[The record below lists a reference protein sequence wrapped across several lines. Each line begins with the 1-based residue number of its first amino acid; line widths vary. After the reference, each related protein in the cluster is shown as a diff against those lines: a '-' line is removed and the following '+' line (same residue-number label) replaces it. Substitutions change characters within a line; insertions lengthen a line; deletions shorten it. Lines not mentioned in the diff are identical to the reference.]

1 MFGGKMKKLVFLVS
15 IMLVFAMLT
24 VTGCKTKSPSTVQTY
39 TIAKRNITS
48 TVTLSGVVSYD
59 PEVSVT
65 SNVSGKVLKVYVNE
79 GDSVK
84 KGDVIAEIDST
95 SAMENY
101 DTAQTNYEIS
111 QMNYLISED
120 SLKDL
125 DTSLDQAKTNLETA
139 QLSYEVTK
147 LNISLSEQTDTS
159 QTQLLQAQQQL
170 KNTEINLTNAKQTLS
185 ALQDP
190 PDSTLTSAEI
200 QVKNSQISLALAQQN
215 LNVLKNS
222 TTQED
227 NIKTAENQLTSAKL
241 NLANVQNSLDDAAEN
256 PNTADSEIESLQNQI
271 ISAQIN
277 VKSAERNLEKA
288 QNPVPSTEDE
298 IKQAEYQVEAAEI
311 NLKSAI
317 QNYNDQ
323 LNSAENAL
331 ELAKMNDEI
340 AKKNLDIVTNS
351 SSLTA
356 EESQKS
362 KELQMKQAEITLK
375 NATTSL
381 ESTRRQIETGKLK
394 LEEQKLQNEQ
404 SNKDLQTLKDSLEDY
419 IIKSPIEGLVISFNL
434 EEGGSVSANS
444 TVATIGNT
452 SKFISAGY
460 ADEIDAVDIKVDQ
473 SVTVSFDAF
482 PNVALKGTVKTVGI
496 TKVSAPQGTSAYK
509 IEVEIQAPKEELNL
523 KSGLATS
530 LEIETARK
538 ENVIAVPIESI
549 LTTGGKSYVEKIMSD
564 GTTQRIEVQTGISGG
579 TFTEIL
585 SGINEG
591 DKILLIPESSTSST
605 STSNTSSG
613 GTPNIQ
619 IPGLGP
625 QGGEYSSPP
634 SGGVITSPP
643 SGGQGNPGG

>member
-24 VTGCKTKSPSTVQTY
+24 VTGCKTKSQSTVQTY
-39 TIAKRNITS
+39 TIVKRNITNS
-48 TVTLSGVVSYD
+48 VTLSGVLSYD
-59 PEVSVT
+59 PETSVVS
-65 SNVSGKVLKVYVNE
+65 SVSGKVLQVYVKG
-79 GDSVK
+79 GDTVK
-84 KGDVIAEIDST
+84 NGDVIAEIDST
-95 SAMENY
+95 SAKN
-101 DTAQTNYEIS
+101 NYENALINYQIS
-111 QMNYLISED
+111 QMNYLISEA

-139 QLSYEVTK
+139 QLSYEITK
-147 LNISLSEQTDTS
+147 LNVAISEQTDNS
-159 QTQLLQAQQQL
+159 ELQLLQAQQQY
-170 KNTEINLTNAKQTLS
+170 KNAEINLAS
-185 ALQDP
+185 AEANLEVLKAPSD
-190 PDSTLTSAEI
+190 DNISSAEI
-200 QVKNSQISLALAQQN
+200 QVKNAQTSLALAQQN
-215 LNVLKNS
+215 LRVLKES
-222 TTQED
+222 DTQEEGV
-227 NIKTAENQLTSAKL
+227 ISAEEQLRLAKL
-241 NLANVQNSLDDAAEN
+241 NLENAQKKLDEAAKNS
-256 PNTADSEIESLQNQI
+256 NTADSEIESLQNQI

-288 QNPVPSTEDE
+288 KNPLPSTEDE

-323 LNSAENAL
+323 INSAENAL
-331 ELAKMNDEI
+331 ELATMNCEI
-340 AKKNLDIVTNS
+340 AKANLDIVTNS

-356 EESQKS
+356 EESHKS

-394 LEEQKLQNEQ
+394 LEEQKLQSEQ
-404 SNKDLQTLKDSLEDY
+404 SNKALQILKNSLEDY

-434 EEGGSVSANS
+434 EEGVSVSANS
-444 TVATIGNT
+444 MVATIGNT

-473 SVTVSFDAF
+473 SVMVSFDAF

-564 GTTQRIEVQTGISGG
+564 GTTQRTEVQTGISGG

-585 SGINEG
+585 SGLNEG
-591 DKILLIPESSTSST
+591 DKILLIPEEST
-605 STSNTSSG
+605 STTTSTG
-613 GTPNIQ
+613 NKNIQ
-619 IPGLGP
+619 IPGIEG
-625 QGGEYSSPP
+625 
-634 SGGVITSPP
+634 GGVIPGGEIPGREPP
-643 SGGQGNPGG
+643 SRPSGDQGNPGG